1 MIIVVEDGDLPPK
14 RSSSEIEMENM
25 RRQLELTENLL
36 KAKQEEINFLRSEL
50 EKTKKEKD
58 KAKKEND
65 EAKKEKDKAK
75 KEKDEAQKEIDK
87 ANNEKNE
94 AKKEKD
100 EAKKEKDE
108 AARRLDAIYQLARPQ
123 GVKHERFEY
132 VERFTSLDTVG
143 LSNGAKREAE
153 EDESQETSEK
163 RVRLF

>member
-58 KAKKEND
+58 ES
-65 EAKKEKDKAK
+65 
-75 KEKDEAQKEIDK
+75 
-87 ANNEKNE
+87 
-94 AKKEKD
+94 KKEKD

-143 LSNGAKREAE
+143 LSNGVKREAE

-163 RVRLF
+163 RVRLL